1 MIKNKDLVTREIVD
15 ETILVPIGSMAQ
27 KLNGMISLNE
37 MAAFIWEHIEEAADF
52 NQLVDMILD
61 EYEVD
66 RETAAV
72 DASNFIMQLLQH
84 GMIRPSGLNW

>member
-1 MIKNKDLVTREIVD
+1 MKKIKSFISRTIAGETVLVPAD
-15 ETILVPIGSMAQ
+15 ETAHDF
-27 KLNGMISLNE
+27 NGMITLTDT
-37 MAAFIWEHIEEAADF
+37 AAFIWNHIEEAADF

-66 RETAAV
+66 RETAAA
-72 DASNFIMQLLQH
+72 DASEFVMQLLQQ

>member
-1 MIKNKDLVTREIVD
+1 MIKNKDLVTREIAG

-66 RETAAV
+66 RETAAA
-72 DASNFIMQLLQH
+72 DASSFVMQLLQH
-84 GMIRPSGLNW
+84 GMIQPSGLNW

>member
-1 MIKNKDLVTREIVD
+1 MKKIKSFISRTIAGETVLVPAD
-15 ETILVPIGSMAQ
+15 ETAHDF
-27 KLNGMISLNE
+27 NGMISLTDT
-37 MAAFIWEHIEEAADF
+37 AAYIWEHIEEAADF